1 MSGQSPDYL
10 FPQLAR
16 YKPQLRLRGKNFT
29 VQINGGWVTDSLGC
43 VHSLVTV
50 KGVDTMNK
58 LLVVI
63 ATAGTLGAFAGGV
76 LAAEQKLKVTVETS
90 RIVEE
95 KAGFTSTG
103 IPLRSFA
110 LSYEV
115 SLDDLDMTSSAGVAA
130 AEKRINNAALEAC
143 KQINNEST
151 HLFPTDQLSPST
163 EDCAKDAARKA
174 MARLHQAIAA
184 AAKNPNK

>member
-1 MSGQSPDYL
+1 
-10 FPQLAR
+10 
-16 YKPQLRLRGKNFT
+16 
-29 VQINGGWVTDSLGC
+29 
-43 VHSLVTV
+43 VTV
-50 KGVDTMNK
+50 KEVNTMNK

-63 ATAGTLGAFAGGV
+63 AAAGTLGAFTGGSF
-76 LAAEQKLKVTVETS
+76 AAEQKLGKVTVETS

-95 KAGFTSTG
+95 KAGLTNTG
-103 IPLRSFA
+103 IPLRSYS

-115 SLDDLDMTSSAGVAA
+115 SLDDLDMTSRAGVAA
-130 AEKRINNAALEAC
+130 AEKRVNNAALEAC

-174 MARLHQAIAA
+174 MVKLHQAIAA
-184 AAKNPNK
+184 AAKVSGN